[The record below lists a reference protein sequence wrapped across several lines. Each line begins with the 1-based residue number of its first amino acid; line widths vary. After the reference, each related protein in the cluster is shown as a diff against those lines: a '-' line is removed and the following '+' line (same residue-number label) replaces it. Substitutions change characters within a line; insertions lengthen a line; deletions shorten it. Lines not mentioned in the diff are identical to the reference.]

1 VFGKQTY
8 VQIRKAHKLSINTI
22 KKHLDSVSDFSYPNV
37 SPGSVVLGIDATF
50 MGVVGIALFR
60 GSIKG
65 VNLLWRFIEEE
76 NHDVYIKGILE
87 LKQNGW
93 IIKGIVCDGKNLG
106 LGEKLNLPV
115 QMCHFHQ
122 MQIVR
127 RYLTL
132 NPRLDASRQLKRL
145 SDLLPKLTE
154 QKFTLLLDT
163 WYQRWGEFLKE
174 KTKIEG
180 TRRYFY
186 THKRIRSAYFSL
198 RNNLPF
204 LFTFEHQRK
213 LGINYPNTNN
223 SVEGYFSDL
232 KKKVNLH
239 QGLRLDRKLKLIHQL
254 LAKKAP
260 EI

>member
-8 VQIRKAHKLSINTI
+8 VQISKAHHLSINTI
-22 KKHLDSVSDFSYPNV
+22 KKHLDSVYDFSFPNIK
-37 SPGSVVLGIDATF
+37 PAGVVLGIDATF
-50 MGVVGIALFR
+50 MGPIGIVLFR

-76 NHDVYIKGILE
+76 NHDVYIKGIKE
-87 LKQNGW
+87 LQQKGW
-93 IIKGIVCDGKNLG
+93 NIKGLVCDGKNLP

-132 NPRLDASRQLKRL
+132 NPRLDASKHLKRL

-154 QKFTLLLDT
+154 QKFTLLLDA

-174 KTKIEG
+174 RTRIEG
-180 TRRYFY
+180 THRYFY

-204 LFTFEHQRK
+204 LFTFEHKRK
-213 LGINYPNTNN
+213 LGIKYPNTNN

>member
-1 VFGKQTY
+1 MFGKQTY
-8 VQIRKAHKLSINTI
+8 TQISKAHNLSINTI
-22 KKHLDSVSDFSYPNV
+22 KKRLDSVGDFCYPHIK
-37 SPGSVVLGIDATF
+37 PASVVLGIDATF
-50 MGVVGIALFR
+50 MGPIGVALFR
-60 GSIKG
+60 GSVKG

-76 NHDVYIKGILE
+76 NHQSYINGIQELQHKGWTIKGL
-87 LKQNGW
+87 
-93 IIKGIVCDGKNLG
+93 VCDGKNLP

-122 MQIVR
+122 KQIVR

-154 QKFTLLLDT
+154 QKFTLLLDA
-163 WYQRWGEFLKE
+163 WYQRWSEFLKE
-174 KTKIEG
+174 KTRIEG
-180 TRRYFY
+180 THRYFY
-186 THKRIRSAYFSL
+186 THKRTRSAYFSL
-198 RNNLPF
+198 RNNIPF

-223 SVEGYFSDL
+223 SVEGCFSDL

-254 LAKKAP
+254 LVKKAP